1 MQISDLIFRN
11 VKLCNDTFLT
21 EEKPYWFDLSD
32 VLLEFQDLMKVANST
47 LMAAGS
53 EWMNE
58 TLQEDQIQTFSR
70 ANENTV
76 S

>member
-1 MQISDLIFRN
+1 M
-11 VKLCNDTFLT
+11 KLCNDTFLT

-32 VLLEFQDLMKVANST
+32 VLSEFQDLMKVANST
-47 LMAAGS
+47 LTAAGS

>member
-1 MQISDLIFRN
+1 MQSYDIY
-11 VKLCNDTFLT
+11 LT

-32 VLLEFQDLMKVANST
+32 VLSEFQDLMSVANST
-47 LMAAGS
+47 LMPAGS